1 MAGDL
6 AVFDLD
12 GTRGKIVDT
21 GPDLVDTT
29 NVVLF
34 RAGPSD
40 RPAGDDPATTSG
52 LGARA
57 MNRGRALGEP
67 GNQPPRR
74 TRWTAHPRGTMSSR
88 LRGPHRAAEPAVS
101 WENASPASDRPLEA
115 AGRRRSC
122 GLHQQEG
129 EPSPASSST
138 GSSVSSTAFAALSGG
153 DTYGVSKGPT
163 RATSSTPS
171 FDAGGASHRTVFVGD
186 SRIDRETARAA
197 NVPIVAVTYGYS
209 DVPVGTLSPDRLL
222 GPGEDV
228 AAAVLDLLASR
239 PMVALTMR

>member
-12 GTRGKIVDT
+12 GTLVDT

-29 NVVLF
+29 NVVLSA
-34 RAGPSD
+34 RGHPTVPPETI
-40 RPAGDDPATTSG
+40 RHHIG

-57 MNRGRALGEP
+57 MIEGALSASGITLPPDEMDAIHEDYVVSYAGRIARL
-67 GNQPPRR
+67 
-74 TRWTAHPRGTMSSR
+74 SR
-88 LRGPHRAAEPAVS
+88 PFPEMLACLDA
-101 WENASPASDRPLEA
+101 LEA
-115 AGRRRSC
+115 AGVALAVCTNKKESLARQLLDEL
-122 GLHQQEG
+122 GLLHR
-129 EPSPASSST
+129 
-138 GSSVSSTAFAALSGG
+138 FAALSGG
-153 DTYGVSKGPT
+153 DTYGVSKPDPRHLLNT
-163 RATSSTPS
+163 VV
-171 FDAGGASHRTVFVGD
+171 DAGGASHRTVFVGD